1 MQRWERRRWGET
13 AVVVGG
19 SSGGGRQRWGKEAA
33 LIEGGSGGGGRPQW
47 GEKHCCGG
55 RGDAGGSQQRRN
67 SAGLQTV
74 TTAVVAAVATWR
86 SWDTA
91 QLREAWAQCRQ
102 ERPPSTGA
110 SGPPLTARQIHCTRK
125 IDTDTGQSSESRVGA
140 DTVQSSGLR
149 LYASFSAYNCSVS
162 FLAE

>member
-1 MQRWERRRWGET
+1 V
-13 AVVVGG
+13 AGG
-19 SSGGGRQRWGKEAA
+19 GSGGGKTQRCWREAA
-33 LIEGGSGGGGRPQW
+33 VVEGGSGGGGRPQW

-55 RGDAGGSQQRRN
+55 SGDAGGSQQRRN
-67 SAGLQTV
+67 SASLQTV
-74 TTAVVAAVATWR
+74 TTAVVAAVATPR

-91 QLREAWAQCRQ
+91 QLREAWVRSRQ

-110 SGPPLTARQIHCTRK
+110 SGPPLTARQIHCTRQ
-125 IDTDTGQSSESRVGA
+125 IDTDTDQSSESRVGA

-149 LYASFSAYNCSVS
+149 LYASFPAYNCSVP